1 MNTEN
6 SKSEIS
12 FYGKMLSFSRIHLT
26 TNDFEVITSA
36 LEKVSPEKNS
46 DIPIVIEADVE
57 LDLKKLVDL
66 LWDWGLQP
74 IGVVK
79 GKLDKQAKELR
90 MALFPSEG
98 KRIQRV
104 TVKPTVSPIKDKAI
118 QAKEKPKQE
127 KQEIYKNNKE
137 KEKVGL
143 IGNEL
148 EIDFDEIDKLAK
160 SENKSLRNKTTNK
173 DNKASETKK
182 AESKQKQ
189 FNDVAV
195 NVEEEALEKV
205 TSLVYDHLLRSGQS
219 INHVGGDLIL
229 TNSVNDG
236 AEAIT
241 DNSLHIYGKGM
252 GRLVAGATGD
262 QDAHIFCQK
271 FNPSLVSVAG
281 TYMLRD
287 TIPPEVLDK
296 PVQVSYKEGKG
307 LVFRIMDEWLN
318 NTTNNAF
325 NTIKNKK

>member
-1 MNTEN
+1 MNREN
-6 SKSEIS
+6 LKPEIS

-26 TNDFEVITSA
+26 TNDFDAIISA

-46 DIPIVIEADVE
+46 DIPIVIDADVE

-79 GKLDKQAKELR
+79 GKLDEQAKELR

-104 TVKPTVSPIKDKAI
+104 TVKPTINPIKDKAI
-118 QAKEKPKQE
+118 QAKEK
-127 KQEIYKNNKE
+127 QEIYKNNKE
-137 KEKVGL
+137 KAKVDL
-143 IGNEL
+143 INNEL
-148 EIDFDEIDKLAK
+148 EIDFDEIDKNNSN
-160 SENKSLRNKTTNK
+160 SEV
-173 DNKASETKK
+173 KARKNADDEKK
-182 AESKQKQ
+182 QVA
-189 FNDVAV
+189 DVAV
-195 NVEEEALEKV
+195 NVEEETLEKV

-219 INHVGGDLIL
+219 VNHVGGDLIL
-229 TNSVNDG
+229 TSSVNNG

-241 DNSLHIYGKGM
+241 DNNLHIYGKGM

-262 QDAHIFCQK
+262 KDAHIFCQK

-296 PVQVSYKEGKG
+296 PVQVSYKEGEG
-307 LVFRIMDEWLN
+307 LVFRIMDD
-318 NTTNNAF
+318 
-325 NTIKNKK
+325 

>member
-1 MNTEN
+1 MNREN
-6 SKSEIS
+6 LKPEIS

-26 TNDFEVITSA
+26 TNDFDAIISA

-46 DIPIVIEADVE
+46 DIPIVIDADVE

-79 GKLDKQAKELR
+79 GKLDEQAKELR

-104 TVKPTVSPIKDKAI
+104 TVKPTINPIKDKAI
-118 QAKEKPKQE
+118 QAKEK
-127 KQEIYKNNKE
+127 QEIYKNNKE
-137 KEKVGL
+137 KAKVDL
-143 IGNEL
+143 INNEL
-148 EIDFDEIDKLAK
+148 EIDFDEIDKNNSN
-160 SENKSLRNKTTNK
+160 SEV
-173 DNKASETKK
+173 KARKNADDEKK
-182 AESKQKQ
+182 QVA
-189 FNDVAV
+189 DVAV
-195 NVEEEALEKV
+195 NVEEEPLEKV

-219 INHVGGDLIL
+219 VNHVGGDLIL
-229 TNSVNDG
+229 TSSVNNG

-241 DNSLHIYGKGM
+241 DNNLHIYGKGM

-262 QDAHIFCQK
+262 KDAHIFCQK

-296 PVQVSYKEGKG
+296 PVQVSYKEGEG
-307 LVFRIMDEWLN
+307 LVFRIMDD
-318 NTTNNAF
+318 
-325 NTIKNKK
+325 

>member
-1 MNTEN
+1 MNTTN
-6 SKSEIS
+6 PQHEIS

-46 DIPIVIEADVE
+46 DIPIVIDAEIE

-90 MALFPSEG
+90 MAIFPSEG

-104 TVKPTVSPIKDKAI
+104 TAKPTINPLKDKAI

-137 KEKVGL
+137 KAKVGFTD
-143 IGNEL
+143 NEL

-160 SENKSLRNKTTNK
+160 TRNDNKFNKNKIDNTTKENKANN
-173 DNKASETKK
+173 
-182 AESKQKQ
+182 
-189 FNDVAV
+189 VAV

-296 PVQVSYKEGKG
+296 PVQVSYKEGIG

-325 NTIKNKK
+325 HTIKNKK

>member
-1 MNTEN
+1 MSTEN
-6 SKSEIS
+6 PQHEIS

-26 TNDFEVITSA
+26 TNDFDVITSA

-46 DIPIVIEADVE
+46 DIPIVIDADVE

-104 TVKPTVSPIKDKAI
+104 TVKANNNPLKDKAI
-118 QAKEKPKQE
+118 QAKAKPKQE

-137 KEKVGL
+137 KAKVGL
-143 IGNEL
+143 IDNEL
-148 EIDFDEIDKLAK
+148 EIDFDEIDRLAK
-160 SENKSLRNKTTNK
+160 TRTDNKLQKNKEDSKSKENKINQSNK
-173 DNKASETKK
+173 
-182 AESKQKQ
+182 
-189 FNDVAV
+189 VAV

-262 QDAHIFCQK
+262 KDAHIFCQK

-281 TYMLRD
+281 TYMLRE
-287 TIPPEVLDK
+287 TIPSEVLDK
-296 PVQVSYKEGKG
+296 PVQVSYKEGEG
-307 LVFRIMDEWLN
+307 LVFRIMDDWLN
-318 NTTNNAF
+318 NATNNAF
-325 NTIKNKK
+325 NTINDRKK

>member
-1 MNTEN
+1 MTTDNQQH
-6 SKSEIS
+6 EIS

-26 TNDFEVITSA
+26 TNDFDVITSA
-36 LEKVSPEKNS
+36 LKKVSPEKNS
-46 DIPIVIEADVE
+46 DIPIVIDADVS

-90 MALFPSEG
+90 MAIFPSEG

-104 TVKPTVSPIKDKAI
+104 TVKPTINPIKDKAN
-118 QAKEKPKQE
+118 QAKE
-127 KQEIYKNNKE
+127 KQEIYKNDDKE
-137 KEKVGL
+137 KTKVGL
-143 IGNEL
+143 VDNEL
-148 EIDFDEIDKLAK
+148 EIDFDEIDNFDKNAK
-160 SENKSLRNKTTNK
+160 TEKSHKNN
-173 DNKASETKK
+173 
-182 AESKQKQ
+182 
-189 FNDVAV
+189 VAV
-195 NVEEEALEKV
+195 NVEEEGLEKV

-287 TIPPEVLDK
+287 TIPPEVIDK
-296 PVQVSYKEGKG
+296 PVQVSYKEGEG
-307 LVFRIMDEWLN
+307 LVFRVMDDWLN

-325 NTIKNKK
+325 SYN

>member
-1 MNTEN
+1 MNTDN
-6 SKSEIS
+6 QQHEIS

-26 TNDFEVITSA
+26 TDDFGVIISA

-46 DIPIVIEADVE
+46 DIPIVIDTDVE

-79 GKLDKQAKELR
+79 GVLDEQAKALR

-104 TVKPTVSPIKDKAI
+104 TVKSDVANKAEASDKAELNDIKKKISSPKDKTK
-118 QAKEKPKQE
+118 KEKE
-127 KQEIYKNNKE
+127 EIYKNNFKE
-137 KEKVGL
+137 KEKVNL
-143 IGNEL
+143 VANEL
-148 EIDFDEIDKLAK
+148 DTEFDSHKD
-160 SENKSLRNKTTNK
+160 ENNVYMPNG
-173 DNKASETKK
+173 
-182 AESKQKQ
+182 QKR

-195 NVEEEALEKV
+195 KVEVEPLTKV

-229 TNSVNDG
+229 TSSVNNG

-241 DNSLHIYGKGM
+241 DNNLHIYGKGM

-271 FNPSLVSVAG
+271 FNPTLVSVAG

-287 TIPPEVLDK
+287 TIPAEVLDK
-296 PVQVSYKEGKG
+296 PVQVSYKEGEG
-307 LVFRIMDEWLN
+307 LVFRIMND
-318 NTTNNAF
+318 
-325 NTIKNKK
+325 

>member
-1 MNTEN
+1 MSTKNP
-6 SKSEIS
+6 KHEIS

-26 TNDFEVITSA
+26 TNDFDLITSA

-46 DIPIVIEADVE
+46 DIPIVIDADVE

-66 LWDWGLQP
+66 LWNWGLQP

-90 MALFPSEG
+90 LAIFPSEG

-104 TVKPTVSPIKDKAI
+104 TVKPMVNNSKE
-118 QAKEKPKQE
+118 QA

-137 KEKVGL
+137 KEKEKVSL
-143 IGNEL
+143 TDNEL
-148 EIDFDEIDKLAK
+148 EIDFDEIDKLEK
-160 SENKSLRNKTTNK
+160 NKNKPSNEVEVK
-173 DNKASETKK
+173 
-182 AESKQKQ
+182 
-189 FNDVAV
+189 
-195 NVEEEALEKV
+195 VEEEALENV
-205 TSLVYDHLLRSGQS
+205 ASLVYDHLLRSGQS
-219 INHVGGDLIL
+219 INHVGG
-229 TNSVNDG
+229 
-236 AEAIT
+236 E
-241 DNSLHIYGKGM
+241 
-252 GRLVAGATGD
+252 TGD
-262 QDAHIFCQK
+262 QNAHIFCQK

-287 TIPPEVLDK
+287 TIPADVIDK

-325 NTIKNKK
+325 NTIHTKK